1 MVKSDAYLKVLQLIS
16 IIREDLEDYGAKP
29 LVEGIVELD
38 AYRADNAE
46 EAEFEVEVSAV
57 HNNLITL
64 AATHLDSE
72 VGDAKGKAKSR
83 VSASMAVF
91 LTALRLQVLSNGYD
105 EGFMEEYG

>member
-1 MVKSDAYLKVLQLIS
+1 MDSD
-16 IIREDLEDYGAKP
+16 RD
-29 LVEGIVELD
+29 
-38 AYRADNAE
+38 DNAE
-46 EAEFEVEVSAV
+46 KSEFEVDMSAV
-57 HNNLITL
+57 HKELINL